1 MARPRKWRKVC
12 CLPKSDQFGPLND
25 KIDPEHIVTM
35 SLDEYETIRL
45 IDLEGFTQEQC
56 AEQMAI
62 ARTTVQGIYNNARK
76 KMAELVVNGKG
87 LRIEGGD
94 YKLCNESGG
103 NCGKG
108 CCRRR
113 CGHGPKRCGNRENVP
128 EESTV
133 EGQ

>member
-25 KIDPEHIVTM
+25 TINPEHIVTM

-62 ARTTVQGIYNNARK
+62 ARTTVQGMYNSARK

-94 YKLCNESGG
+94 YRLCSEVGG

-108 CCRRR
+108 CRRGR
-113 CGHGPKRCGNRENVP
+113 HGNGPKRCGNRETAS
-128 EESTV
+128 EEPTI
-133 EGQ
+133 

>member
-12 CLPKSDQFGPLND
+12 CLPRSDQFVPLND
-25 KIDPEHIVTM
+25 EVDPKNVVIMTIE
-35 SLDEYETIRL
+35 EYETIRL
-45 IDLEGFTQEQC
+45 IDLDGFTQEQC

-62 ARTTVQGIYNNARK
+62 ARTTVQGMYNSARK

-94 YKLCNESGG
+94 YRLCSETGES
-103 NCGKG
+103 CGKG
-108 CCRRR
+108 CRRHR
-113 CGHGPKRCGNRENVP
+113 HGNGSKRCKNRQTLT
-128 EESTV
+128 EESIV

>member
-12 CLPKSDQFGPLND
+12 CLPRSDQFGPLND
-25 KIDPEHIVTM
+25 AIDSKNVVIM
-35 SLDEYETIRL
+35 SIEEYETIRL
-45 IDLEGFTQEQC
+45 IDLDGFTQEQC

-62 ARTTVQGIYNNARK
+62 ARTTVQGMYSSARK

-94 YKLCNESGG
+94 YRLCSEVGG

-108 CCRRR
+108 CRRGR
-113 CGHGPKRCGNRENVP
+113 HGNGPKRCGNRETAS
-128 EESTV
+128 EEPTI
-133 EGQ
+133 

>member
-12 CLPKSDQFGPLND
+12 CLPRSDQFGPLND
-25 KIDPEHIVTM
+25 AIDSKNVVIM
-35 SLDEYETIRL
+35 SIEEYETIRL
-45 IDLEGFTQEQC
+45 IDLDGFTQEQC

-62 ARTTVQGIYNNARK
+62 ARTTVQGMYSSARK

-94 YKLCNESGG
+94 YRLCSEVGG

-108 CCRRR
+108 CRRGR
-113 CGHGPKRCGNRENVP
+113 HGNGPKRCGNRVTAS
-128 EESTV
+128 EEPTI
-133 EGQ
+133 

>member
-12 CLPKSDQFGPLND
+12 CLPRSDQFGPLND
-25 KIDPEHIVTM
+25 AIDSKNVVIM
-35 SLDEYETIRL
+35 SIEEYETIRL
-45 IDLEGFTQEQC
+45 IDLDGFTQEQC

-62 ARTTVQGIYNNARK
+62 ARTTVQGMYNSARK

-94 YKLCNESGG
+94 YRLCSEVGG

-108 CCRRR
+108 CRRGR
-113 CGHGPKRCGNRENVP
+113 HGNGPKRCGNREP
-128 EESTV
+128 ASEEPTI
-133 EGQ
+133 